1 MPPKILSEKHEA
13 LRQDVNAKINKFE
26 LRINRKVDDHMQL
39 RDMVSFLYFTLP
51 SINIQAPLLSS
62 YIRVHRY

>member
-13 LRQDVNAKINKFE
+13 LRQDVNAKMNKFE

-39 RDMVSFLYFTLP
+39 RDMVIL
-51 SINIQAPLLSS
+51 
-62 YIRVHRY
+62 

>member
-39 RDMVSFLYFTLP
+39 RDMVSFLHFTLP